1 MTDLFFQPLDQAR
14 MQACVNGVAREGMC
28 VVVHCPQTALLNY
41 YGHIFLTHL
50 HEAMPSGTIESYSPS
65 DSDVLIE
72 NFNQMVSEMS
82 VQEAL
87 KPGNLV
93 EVSKVWVI
101 KNAQNM
107 EAHEL
112 ELLGQL
118 LQQFPG
124 SKIRFILW
132 MAGNEPSASLLNVL
146 GKKMMRWNIALPD
159 STQTQTFWNQARA
172 TKQEE
177 EVRPMLDQ
185 LRLMEH
191 IPAALRSVRES
202 KSAAAT
208 KAKKKF
214 KFTTP
219 KIAVAFLVG
228 LALLTG
234 STVFVAWLN
243 PEAFAWLKLG
253 AESAEA
259 KPNQQNGSSEPAAT
273 ETKAQASTAEPAQEP
288 LPTQPAQPPQATQS
302 AESLPSKLPE
312 EARSEVSKSAE
323 SAVELPDEALEGK
336 KWAERLPPQRWLVLH
351 GAYKSFSI
359 AKQVKNAYPGLKN
372 SRVVPVY
379 KPNEPLASFV
389 LASGPFEDLQSAE
402 EFTKLSTLPSP
413 GTVRTERNL
422 KSRLTPVARP

>member
-1 MTDLFFQPLDQAR
+1 
-14 MQACVNGVAREGMC
+14 
-28 VVVHCPQTALLNY
+28 
-41 YGHIFLTHL
+41 
-50 HEAMPSGTIESYSPS
+50 
-65 DSDVLIE
+65 
-72 NFNQMVSEMS
+72 
-82 VQEAL
+82 
-87 KPGNLV
+87 
-93 EVSKVWVI
+93 VI
-101 KNAQNM
+101 KNAQSM
-107 EAHEL
+107 DPHEL
-112 ELLGQL
+112 ELLGKL

-146 GKKMMRWNIALPD
+146 GKKMMLWNIALPD

-208 KAKKKF
+208 KAKNKF
-214 KFTTP
+214 KFKTP

-243 PEAFAWLKLG
+243 PEVFAWLKLG

-259 KPNQQNGSSEPAAT
+259 KPNNQNGSSEPAAT
-273 ETKAQASTAEPAQEP
+273 ETKAEASTTEPAQEP
-288 LPTQPAQPPQATQS
+288 QPTQPPQATQS

-312 EARSEVSKSAE
+312 EVRSEASKSDE

-389 LASGPFEDLQSAE
+389 LASGPFEALQLAE
-402 EFTKLSTLPSP
+402 EFTKLSTLPNP

>member
-14 MQACVNGVAREGMC
+14 MQACVNGIAREGMC

-41 YGHIFLTHL
+41 YGHIFLNHL

-87 KPGNLV
+87 KPSTLS

-101 KNAQNM
+101 KNAQSM
-107 EAHEL
+107 EPHEL
-112 ELLGQL
+112 ELLGKL

-159 STQTQTFWNQARA
+159 STQTQNFWNQARA

-234 STVFVAWLN
+234 STVFVARLN

-259 KPNQQNGSSEPAAT
+259 KPNHQNGSPEPTAT
-273 ETKAQASTAEPAQEP
+273 ETKAEASTTAPAQEP
-288 LPTQPAQPPQATQS
+288 QPTQPPQATQT
-302 AESLPSKLPE
+302 AEAMPSKLPE
-312 EARSEVSKSAE
+312 EVRSEASKSDE

-336 KWAERLPPQRWLVLH
+336 KWAERLPPQKWLVLH

-389 LASGPFEDLQSAE
+389 LASGPFEALQLAE
-402 EFTKLSTLPSP
+402 EFTKLSTLPNP

>member
-28 VVVHCPQTALLNY
+28 VVLHCPQTALLNY
-41 YGHIFLTHL
+41 YGQIFLNHL
-50 HEAMPSGTIESYSPS
+50 HEAMPSGTIESYSPN

-87 KPGNLV
+87 KPGNLS

-159 STQTQTFWNQARA
+159 STQTQTFWNKARA
-172 TKQEE
+172 AGQEE
-177 EVRPMLDQ
+177 DVRPMLDQ

-208 KAKKKF
+208 KVKKKS

-219 KIAVAFLVG
+219 KMAVAFLVG

-253 AESAEA
+253 AESTEA
-259 KPNQQNGSSEPAAT
+259 KPNNQNGSSGLAAT
-273 ETKAQASTAEPAQEP
+273 ETKAEASTAKPKLSPQ
-288 LPTQPAQPPQATQS
+288 PTQPPQATQT
-302 AESLPSKLPE
+302 AEALPSKLPE
-312 EARSEVSKSAE
+312 EALSEVRKSDE

-336 KWAERLPPQRWLVLH
+336 KWAEQLPPQRWLVLH

-359 AKQVKNAYPGLKN
+359 AKQVKKAYPGLKN

-389 LASGPFEDLQSAE
+389 LASGPFEALQSAE
-402 EFTKLSTLPSP
+402 EFTKLSTLPNP

>member
-14 MQACVNGVAREGMC
+14 MQACVNGIAREGMC

-41 YGHIFLTHL
+41 YGHIFLNHL
-50 HEAMPSGTIESYSPS
+50 HEAMPSGTLESYSPS

-87 KPGNLV
+87 KPGNLS
-93 EVSKVWVI
+93 EVNKVWVI

-107 EAHEL
+107 DPHEL

-124 SKIRFILW
+124 SKVRFILW
-132 MAGNEPSASLLNVL
+132 IAVTAPSASLLSAL
-146 GKKMMRWNIALPD
+146 GKKMMRWNIALPN

-172 TKQEE
+172 TRQEE
-177 EVRPMLDQ
+177 DVRPMLDQ
-185 LRLMEH
+185 LSLMEH

-219 KIAVAFLVG
+219 KMAVAFLVG

-234 STVFVAWLN
+234 STVFVAWLH

-259 KPNQQNGSSEPAAT
+259 KTKNQIERSELAAT
-273 ETKAQASTAEPAQEP
+273 ETKAEASTTEPAQEP
-288 LPTQPAQPPQATQS
+288 QPTQPAQATQS

-312 EARSEVSKSAE
+312 EVRSEASKSDE

-336 KWAERLPPQRWLVLH
+336 KWAEQLPPQRWLVLH

-359 AKQVKNAYPGLKN
+359 AKQVKKAYPGLKN

-389 LASGPFEDLQSAE
+389 LASGPFEALQSAE
-402 EFTKLSTLPSP
+402 EFTKLSTLPNP

-422 KSRLTPVARP
+422 KSRLTPGARP

>member
-41 YGHIFLTHL
+41 YGQIFLNHL
-50 HEAMPSGTIESYSPS
+50 HEAMPSGTIESYSPN

-87 KPGNLV
+87 KPGNLS

-132 MAGNEPSASLLNVL
+132 MAGNEPSAGLLNVL

-159 STQTQTFWNQARA
+159 STQTQTFWNKARA
-172 TKQEE
+172 AGQEE
-177 EVRPMLDQ
+177 DVRPMLDQ

-208 KAKKKF
+208 KVKKKS

-219 KIAVAFLVG
+219 KMAVAFLVG

-253 AESAEA
+253 AESTEA
-259 KPNQQNGSSEPAAT
+259 KPNNQNGGSELAAT
-273 ETKAQASTAEPAQEP
+273 ETKAEASTAKPKLSPQ
-288 LPTQPAQPPQATQS
+288 PTQPPQATQT
-302 AESLPSKLPE
+302 AEALPSKLPE
-312 EARSEVSKSAE
+312 EALSEVRKSDE

-336 KWAERLPPQRWLVLH
+336 KWAEQLPPQRWLVLH

-359 AKQVKNAYPGLKN
+359 AKQVKKAYPGLKN

-389 LASGPFEDLQSAE
+389 LASGPFEALQSAE
-402 EFTKLSTLPSP
+402 EFTKLSTLPNP

>member
-1 MTDLFFQPLDQAR
+1 
-14 MQACVNGVAREGMC
+14 
-28 VVVHCPQTALLNY
+28 
-41 YGHIFLTHL
+41 
-50 HEAMPSGTIESYSPS
+50 
-65 DSDVLIE
+65 
-72 NFNQMVSEMS
+72 
-82 VQEAL
+82 
-87 KPGNLV
+87 
-93 EVSKVWVI
+93 
-101 KNAQNM
+101 M

-132 MAGNEPSASLLNVL
+132 MAGNEPSAGLLNVL

-159 STQTQTFWNQARA
+159 STQTQTFWNKARA
-172 TKQEE
+172 AGQEE
-177 EVRPMLDQ
+177 DVRPMLDQ

-208 KAKKKF
+208 KVKKKS

-219 KIAVAFLVG
+219 KMAVAFLVG

-253 AESAEA
+253 AESTEA
-259 KPNQQNGSSEPAAT
+259 KPNNQNGGSGLAAT
-273 ETKAQASTAEPAQEP
+273 ETKAEASTAKPKLSPQ
-288 LPTQPAQPPQATQS
+288 PTQPPQATQT
-302 AESLPSKLPE
+302 AEALPSKLPE
-312 EARSEVSKSAE
+312 EALSEVRKSDE

-336 KWAERLPPQRWLVLH
+336 KWAEQLPPQRWLVLH

-359 AKQVKNAYPGLKN
+359 AKQVKKAYPGLKN

-389 LASGPFEDLQSAE
+389 LASGPFEALQSAE
-402 EFTKLSTLPSP
+402 EFTKLSTLPNP

>member
-14 MQACVNGVAREGMC
+14 MQACVNGIAREGMC

-41 YGHIFLTHL
+41 YGHIFLNHL

-87 KPGNLV
+87 KPSTLS

-101 KNAQNM
+101 KNAQSM
-107 EAHEL
+107 DPHEL
-112 ELLGQL
+112 ELLGKL

-146 GKKMMRWNIALPD
+146 GKKMMLWNIALPD

-208 KAKKKF
+208 KAKNKF
-214 KFTTP
+214 KFKTP

-234 STVFVAWLN
+234 STVFVARLN

-259 KPNQQNGSSEPAAT
+259 KPNHQNGSSEPAAT
-273 ETKAQASTAEPAQEP
+273 ETKAEASTTEPAQEP
-288 LPTQPAQPPQATQS
+288 QPTQPPQATQS

-312 EARSEVSKSAE
+312 EVRSEASKSDE

-389 LASGPFEDLQSAE
+389 LASGPFEALQLAE
-402 EFTKLSTLPSP
+402 EFTKLSTLPNP

>member
-41 YGHIFLTHL
+41 YGHIFLNHL

-87 KPGNLV
+87 KPGNLS
-93 EVSKVWVI
+93 EVNKVWVI

-107 EAHEL
+107 DPHEL

-124 SKIRFILW
+124 SKVRFILW
-132 MAGNEPSASLLNVL
+132 MAVTEPSASLLNVL
-146 GKKMMRWNIALPD
+146 GKKMMRWNIALPN

-172 TKQEE
+172 TRQEE
-177 EVRPMLDQ
+177 DVRPMLDQ

-219 KIAVAFLVG
+219 KVAVAFLVG

-259 KPNQQNGSSEPAAT
+259 KPNNQNGSSELAAT
-273 ETKAQASTAEPAQEP
+273 ETKAEASTTEPAQEP
-288 LPTQPAQPPQATQS
+288 QPTQPPPSTQT

-312 EARSEVSKSAE
+312 EGRSEVSKVDE

-336 KWAERLPPQRWLVLH
+336 KWAEQLPPQRWLVLH

-359 AKQVKNAYPGLKN
+359 AKQVKKAYPGLKN
-372 SRVVPVY
+372 SQVVPVY

-389 LASGPFEDLQSAE
+389 LASGPFEALQSAE
-402 EFTKLSTLPSP
+402 EFTKLSTLPNP

-422 KSRLTPVARP
+422 KSRLTPGARP

>member
-1 MTDLFFQPLDQAR
+1 
-14 MQACVNGVAREGMC
+14 
-28 VVVHCPQTALLNY
+28 LLNY
-41 YGHIFLTHL
+41 YGQIFLNHL
-50 HEAMPSGTIESYSPS
+50 HEAMPSGTIESYSPN

-87 KPGNLV
+87 KPGNLS

-132 MAGNEPSASLLNVL
+132 MAGNEPSAGLLNVL

-159 STQTQTFWNQARA
+159 STQTQTFWNKARA
-172 TKQEE
+172 AGQEE
-177 EVRPMLDQ
+177 DVRPMLDQ

-208 KAKKKF
+208 KAKKKS

-219 KIAVAFLVG
+219 KMAVAFLVG

-253 AESAEA
+253 AESTEA
-259 KPNQQNGSSEPAAT
+259 KPNNQNGSSGLAAT
-273 ETKAQASTAEPAQEP
+273 ETKAEASTAKPKLSPQ
-288 LPTQPAQPPQATQS
+288 PTQPPQATQT
-302 AESLPSKLPE
+302 AEALPSKLPE
-312 EARSEVSKSAE
+312 EALSEVRKSDE

-336 KWAERLPPQRWLVLH
+336 KWAEQLPPQRWLVLH

-359 AKQVKNAYPGLKN
+359 AKQVKKAYPGLKN

-389 LASGPFEDLQSAE
+389 LASGPFEALQSAE
-402 EFTKLSTLPSP
+402 EFTKLSTLPNP

>member
-28 VVVHCPQTALLNY
+28 VVLHCPQTALLNY
-41 YGHIFLTHL
+41 YGQIFLNHL
-50 HEAMPSGTIESYSPS
+50 HEAMPSGTIESYSPN

-87 KPGNLV
+87 KPGNLS

-208 KAKKKF
+208 KAKKKS

-219 KIAVAFLVG
+219 KMAVAFLVG

-253 AESAEA
+253 AESTEA
-259 KPNQQNGSSEPAAT
+259 KPNNQNGSSGLAAT
-273 ETKAQASTAEPAQEP
+273 ETKAEASTAKPKLSPQ
-288 LPTQPAQPPQATQS
+288 PTQPPQATQT
-302 AESLPSKLPE
+302 AEALPSKLPE
-312 EARSEVSKSAE
+312 EALSEVRKSDE

-336 KWAERLPPQRWLVLH
+336 KWAEQLPPQRWLVLH

-359 AKQVKNAYPGLKN
+359 AKQVKKAYPGLKN

-389 LASGPFEDLQSAE
+389 LASGPFEALQSAE
-402 EFTKLSTLPSP
+402 EFTKLSTLPNP

>member
-1 MTDLFFQPLDQAR
+1 

-41 YGHIFLTHL
+41 YGKIFLNHL

-87 KPGNLV
+87 KPGNLS

-159 STQTQTFWNQARA
+159 STQTQTFWNKARA
-172 TKQEE
+172 AGQEE
-177 EVRPMLDQ
+177 DVRPMLDQ

-208 KAKKKF
+208 KVKKKS

-219 KIAVAFLVG
+219 KMAVAFLVG

-253 AESAEA
+253 AESTEA
-259 KPNQQNGSSEPAAT
+259 KPNNQNGGSELAAT
-273 ETKAQASTAEPAQEP
+273 ETKAEASTAKPKLSPQ
-288 LPTQPAQPPQATQS
+288 PTQPPQATQT
-302 AESLPSKLPE
+302 AEAIPSKLPE
-312 EARSEVSKSAE
+312 EVRSEASKSDE

-336 KWAERLPPQRWLVLH
+336 KWAEQLPPQRWLVLH

-359 AKQVKNAYPGLKN
+359 AKQVKKAYPGLKN

-389 LASGPFEDLQSAE
+389 LASGPFEALQSAE
-402 EFTKLSTLPSP
+402 EFTKLSTLPNP